1 MAAEPTEN
9 KSMMLALAILFIV
22 FLIVLVSIIAFNQPK
37 ASDTVTTTT
46 LAQQEQ
52 ITEPALNEKQTEII
66 ELDVSFDEYLDN
78 LANYDNKKVAV
89 TGFLKNTIVE
99 SELIGIK
106 YVNSVIDDFGN
117 EILLSKLTS
126 AQNAMFQK
134 GLISEILFNVT
145 GYLRSKQ
152 DGVYLEVISIKS
164 TARPTKTVEI

>member
-1 MAAEPTEN
+1 MAANPTDN
-9 KSMMLALAILFIV
+9 KSMMVALAILFIV
-22 FLIVLVSIIAFNQPK
+22 FLIVLVSIIYLNQP
-37 ASDTVTTTT
+37 SETVTTTT
-46 LAQQEQ
+46 LGQQKQ
-52 ITEPALNEKQTEII
+52 LAKSEPALVQKQTEII

-78 LANYDNKKVAV
+78 IANYDNKRVAV

-99 SELIGIK
+99 SDLIGIM

-117 EILLSKLTS
+117 EIFLSKLTS

-134 GLISEILFNVT
+134 GLTSEILFNVT

-164 TARPTKTVEI
+164 TARPTIEI